1 MTLENRSPII
11 IKCEKGVTKEGPRT
25 CSGPFCQPDIIDA
38 ARIAQ
43 NFTEKELKEKLAEV
57 GEQLDQEP
65 QSCRVQA
72 GLNQLMKA
80 AELKRMPLA

>member
-11 IKCEKGVTKEGPRT
+11 IKCEKGVTKEDSRA
-25 CSGPFCQPDIIDA
+25 CFGPFCQPDIINA

-43 NFTEKELKEKLAEV
+43 NFTKQELDEKIAKV

-80 AELKRMPLA
+80 AELKRMPPA